1 MRDGHGEVDVSHALA
16 AHDGAR
22 NLDAALFTN
31 YPFISNAAV
40 FAAVTLV
47 VALGAENL
55 FVEERVLFGPLGA
68 VVDGLRLGNLA
79 VRPLEYALG
88 AGGDPHQLDVEREPA
103 QGVEQN

>member
-1 MRDGHGEVDVSHALA
+1 MAHALA

-40 FAAVTLV
+40 FSAVALV
-47 VALGAENL
+47 VALWAEDFL
-55 FVEERVLFGPLGA
+55 IEERVLFRTLGA
-68 VVDGLRLGNLA
+68 VVDGFRLGDLA

-88 AGGDPHQLDVEREPA
+88 RCGAYAHRVKVRDFSARRLA
-103 QGVEQN
+103 A